1 MGILLLKKEWISIS
15 LKRRLS
21 YNELVSQNRK
31 EIMQDQSVLEKIE
44 SKFELKYQQLKE
56 NKEA

>member
-1 MGILLLKKEWISIS
+1 MSIS

>member
-1 MGILLLKKEWISIS
+1 MSIS

-21 YNELVSQNRK
+21 YNELVSENRK

-44 SKFELKYQQLKE
+44 SKFELKYQQLNE